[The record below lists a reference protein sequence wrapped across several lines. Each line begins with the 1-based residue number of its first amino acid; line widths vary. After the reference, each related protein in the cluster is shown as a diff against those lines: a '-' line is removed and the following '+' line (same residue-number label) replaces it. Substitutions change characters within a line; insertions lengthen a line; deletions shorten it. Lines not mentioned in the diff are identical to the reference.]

1 MDNMFASE
9 HPFHPALEMR
19 FSLPKFINSQKK
31 NNFPKTRF
39 RFTPPSAI
47 DNSERK

>member
-1 MDNMFASE
+1 MDNMFGSE
-9 HPFHPALEMR
+9 RHFYTALEMR

-39 RFTPPSAI
+39 RFAPPSAI